1 MAGPRGM
8 KTLGVIGGVG
18 PESTVEY
25 YRTIIALYRGR
36 VRDGSYPH
44 LILNSIDLGKEIDLV
59 ERDDRRGLADFLVI
73 EVEKLTKAGAEFGL
87 IASNTPHIVF
97 DEVRSRSPLPLISI
111 VETACAAT
119 KALALKRAALFG
131 TRFTMQGD
139 FYPKVFSREGIEL
152 IVPEPE
158 DRDYIHDKYMNELVV
173 GKFLPE
179 TRSHLLTIVD
189 KLRAARN
196 IDAVILAGTE
206 LPLVLRDRVHN
217 GVPILDTMRVH
228 VEAAVAEMFS

>member
-1 MAGPRGM
+1 
-8 KTLGVIGGVG
+8 
-18 PESTVEY
+18 
-25 YRTIIALYRGR
+25 

-59 ERDDRRGLADFLVI
+59 ERDDRGGLADFLVS
-73 EVEKLTKAGAEFGL
+73 ELDKLAKAGAEFGL

-97 DEVRSRSPLPLISI
+97 DEVRTRSPLRLISI

-119 KALALKRAALFG
+119 KAQALTRPALFG

-139 FYPKVFSREGIEL
+139 FYPKVFSHEGIEL
-152 IVPEPE
+152 IIPEPE
-158 DRDYIHDKYMNELVV
+158 DQDYIHDKYMNELVV
-173 GKFLPE
+173 GKFRPD
-179 TRSHLLTIVD
+179 TRFRLLAIVD
-189 KLRAARN
+189 KLRTARN

-206 LPLVLRDRVHN
+206 LPLVLPDRVHN
-217 GVPILDTMRVH
+217 GVPILDTMRIH

>member
-1 MAGPRGM
+1 M
-8 KTLGVIGGVG
+8 KTLGIIGGVG

-44 LILNSIDLGKEIDLV
+44 LILNSIDLGKEIHLV

-87 IASNTPHIVF
+87 IASNTPHLVF

-119 KALALKRAALFG
+119 KAQALKRAALFG
-131 TRFTMQGD
+131 TRFTQAENSKKYRCR
-139 FYPKVFSREGIEL
+139 YPCW
-152 IVPEPE
+152 
-158 DRDYIHDKYMNELVV
+158 N
-173 GKFLPE
+173 
-179 TRSHLLTIVD
+179 
-189 KLRAARN
+189 
-196 IDAVILAGTE
+196 
-206 LPLVLRDRVHN
+206 
-217 GVPILDTMRVH
+217 
-228 VEAAVAEMFS
+228 

>member
-1 MAGPRGM
+1 M
-8 KTLGVIGGVG
+8 KTLGIVGGVG
-18 PESTVEY
+18 PESSIEY
-25 YRTIIALYRGR
+25 YRTIIALYRAR
-36 VRDGSYPH
+36 VRDRSYPQ

-59 ERDDRRGLADFLVI
+59 ERNDRRGLADFLVI
-73 EVEKLTKAGAEFGL
+73 EVEKLAKAGAEFGL

-97 DEVRSRSPLPLISI
+97 DEVQSRSPLPLVSI

-119 KALALKRAALFG
+119 KAQALNRPALFG

-152 IVPEPE
+152 IIPDPE
-158 DRDYIHDKYMNELVV
+158 DQDYIHDKYMNELVE

-179 TRSHLLTIVD
+179 TRSRLLGIVD

-206 LPLVLRDRVHN
+206 LPLVLRDRAHN
-217 GVPILDTMRVH
+217 GVPILDTMRIH